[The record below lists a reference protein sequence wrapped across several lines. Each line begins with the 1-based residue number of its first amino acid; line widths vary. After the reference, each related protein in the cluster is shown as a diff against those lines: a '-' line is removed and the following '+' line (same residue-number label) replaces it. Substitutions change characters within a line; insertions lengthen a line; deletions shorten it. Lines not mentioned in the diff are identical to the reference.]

1 MKLYYSPGTCSLAP
15 DIVMHELALKF
26 DMVKVDLQ
34 SKQTNEGDYRQV
46 NPKGYVPAIQLD
58 SGEVLTEVA
67 VMLQYLSDQNPQKNL
82 FPRFGSMERYHAMEW
97 LNFVATELH
106 KGIGT
111 LFNPALT
118 DDAKKALTEKLGG
131 RFKVFDAHVQK
142 SEWILGS
149 QFSIVDA
156 YAFTVLRWT
165 HYVKIDLSAYKGILG
180 FMERVQNRPA
190 VVAAIEAE
198 KGKKLESK

>member
-15 DIVMHELALKF
+15 DIVMHELALQF

-34 SKQTNEGDYRQV
+34 SKQTDEGDYRQV
-46 NPKGYVPAIQLD
+46 NPKGYVPAIKLD

-67 VMLQYLSDQNPQKNL
+67 VMLQYLSDQSPQKNL

-97 LNFVATELH
+97 LNFVATEFH
-106 KGIGT
+106 KGIGMF
-111 LFNPALT
+111 FNPALT
-118 DDAKKALTEKLGG
+118 DDVKKALTERLGG

-142 SEWILGS
+142 GEWILGS

-156 YAFTVLRWT
+156 YAFTVLRWA
-165 HYVKIDLSAYKGILG
+165 HYVKIDLSAYRGILG

-190 VVAAIEAE
+190 VAAALEAE
-198 KGKKLESK
+198 KGKKLELK